1 MPIELIYKTSQY
13 CPGGNCVE
21 AKLLPDGTVAVADTK
36 NRNRDPHVF
45 TRPEWTAFLAGVKA
59 GEFDFPDD
67 EPVLSDSIPRG
78 TQ

>member
-13 CPGGNCVE
+13 CPAGNCVT
-21 AKLLPDGTVAVADTK
+21 AKLLPDGTVAVGDTK
-36 NRNRDPHVF
+36 DSNKEPHVF

-67 EPVLSDSIPRG
+67 EPVLSDSILRAA
-78 TQ
+78 Q